1 VKRFLPLVLVACAH
15 AQPLDKPLPPLEI
28 RTLDGAKVVRLDE
41 LRGPAL
47 IDLWATWCVPCLRT
61 MPFYAK
67 LAKDTGLRVIAI
79 SVDVSGAPVKE
90 WIAQHPAPFEWL
102 RDPDGVAAERLGV
115 IAMPTSF
122 LIDAQGRV
130 RARHDGFREEDQA
143 LLEKEVRALL
153 RSQ

>member
-1 VKRFLPLVLVACAH
+1 VKRFLFLMLVACAH

-28 RTLDGAKVVRLDE
+28 RTLEGAKMRMDE

-67 LAKDTGLRVIAI
+67 LAKDTGLQVIAI
-79 SVDVSGAPVKE
+79 SVDAAGAPVKE
-90 WIAQHPAPFEWL
+90 WIAQHPAPFQWF
-102 RDPDGVAAERLGV
+102 RDPDGAAAERLGV
-115 IAMPTSF
+115 VAMPTSF

-130 RARHDGFREEDQA
+130 RARHDGFREEDLA
-143 LLEKEVRALL
+143 VLEKEVRALL
-153 RSQ
+153 GSP